1 MNQRLYEIDQA
12 IEALTAAQARRKQL
26 DAQIEELHR
35 QRGER
40 QAKVDET
47 AQSFRKEQDD
57 VDKLEKGGLRSF
69 LLSLTGEKEE
79 RLDQERREA
88 LAAKFQY
95 DQAKSDL
102 EYLENKLN
110 GLILERD
117 GLRDAPEQL
126 EALWTEKA
134 ELVKAMGGQT
144 GARLVELDRQLAD
157 LSHQQKELEEAIS
170 AGENAK
176 RLLGQVQDDLDSARS
191 WGTWDMLGGGLI
203 ATMAKY
209 DRLDS
214 ARNWGTWDMLGG
226 GLIATMAK
234 YDRLDSAQSSIQAAQ
249 RALSDF
255 RTELA
260 DVSQLQVPNIQIWEF
275 ATFADYF
282 FDGIFSDWYVQS
294 SIKTAQEGVSE
305 VHMKLTAA
313 LRDLEAA
320 SQDLNDQQASLKRE
334 REELLDSVSS

>member
-47 AQSFRKEQDD
+47 TQSFRKEQDD
-57 VDKLEKGGLRSF
+57 VDKLEKGGVHAF
-69 LLSLTGEKEE
+69 LLTLIGHKEE
-79 RLDQERREA
+79 RLDKERREA
-88 LAAKFQY
+88 LAAKLQY
-95 DQAKSDL
+95 DQARSDL

-110 GLILERD
+110 GLIRERD

-134 ELVKAMGGQT
+134 ELVKTMGGQT
-144 GARLVELDRQLAD
+144 GARLVELDRQLSD
-157 LSHQQKELEEAIS
+157 VTHQQKELEEALS

-176 RLLGQVQDDLDSARS
+176 RLLGQVQDDLDSAR
-191 WGTWDMLGGGLI
+191 G
-203 ATMAKY
+203 
-209 DRLDS
+209 
-214 ARNWGTWDMLGG
+214 WGTWDMLGG

-234 YDRLDSAQSSIQAAQ
+234 YDRLDSAQSSIRAAQ

-260 DVSQLQVPNIQIWEF
+260 DVSQLQVPNIQIGEF

-320 SQDLNDQQASLKRE
+320 SQDLNGQQASLKRE

>member
-1 MNQRLYEIDQA
+1 MDQRLEQINAKWKELMEQA
-12 IEALTAAQARRKQL
+12 SRLSQAGAQQR
-26 DAQIEELHR
+26 EL
-35 QRGER
+35 ER
-40 QAKVDET
+40 QHAERKERVAET
-47 AQSFRKEQDD
+47 GAIYRKEQDD

-102 EYLENKLN
+102 EYVENKLN
-110 GLILERD
+110 SLIRERD
-117 GLRDAPEQL
+117 GLRGSQERL
-126 EALWTEKA
+126 EALWEEKS
-134 ELVKAMGGQT
+134 ELVKAMGGPQ
-144 GARLVELDRQLAD
+144 GQQLAELDRQLAD

-176 RLLGQVQDDLDSARS
+176 RLLGQVQND
-191 WGTWDMLGGGLI
+191 
-203 ATMAKY
+203 
-209 DRLDS
+209 LDS

-260 DVSQLQVPNIQIWEF
+260 DVSRLQVPNIQIGEF

-305 VHMKLTAA
+305 VLTKLTAT
-313 LRDLEAA
+313 LRNLDVILQDVVRRRAPLEA
-320 SQDLNDQQASLKRE
+320 K

>member
-57 VDKLEKGGLRSF
+57 VDKLEKGGVHAF
-69 LLSLTGEKEE
+69 LLTLIGHKEE
-79 RLDQERREA
+79 RLDKERREA
-88 LAAKFQY
+88 LAAKLQY
-95 DQAKSDL
+95 DQARSDL

-110 GLILERD
+110 GLIRERD

-134 ELVKAMGGQT
+134 ELVKTMGGQT
-144 GARLVELDRQLAD
+144 GARLMELDRQLSD
-157 LSHQQKELEEAIS
+157 VTHQQKELEEALS

-176 RLLGQVQDDLDSARS
+176 RLLGQVQDDLDSAR
-191 WGTWDMLGGGLI
+191 G
-203 ATMAKY
+203 
-209 DRLDS
+209 
-214 ARNWGTWDMLGG
+214 WGTWDMLGG

-234 YDRLDSAQSSIQAAQ
+234 YDRLDSAQSSIRAAQ

-260 DVSQLQVPNIQIWEF
+260 DVSQLQVPSIQIGEF

-282 FDGIFSDWYVQS
+282 LDGIFSDWYVQS

>member
-12 IEALTAAQARRKQL
+12 IDALTAAQARRKQL

-57 VDKLEKGGLRSF
+57 VDKLEKGGVHAF
-69 LLSLTGEKEE
+69 LLTLIGHKEE
-79 RLDQERREA
+79 RLDKERREA
-88 LAAKFQY
+88 LSAKLQY
-95 DQAKSDL
+95 DQARSDL

-110 GLILERD
+110 GLIRERD

-134 ELVKAMGGQT
+134 ELVKTMGGQT
-144 GARLVELDRQLAD
+144 GARLVELDRQL
-157 LSHQQKELEEAIS
+157 SGVTHQQKEVQEALS
-170 AGENAK
+170 AGKNAK

-214 ARNWGTWDMLGG
+214 A
-226 GLIATMAK
+226 
-234 YDRLDSAQSSIQAAQ
+234 QSSIRAAQ

-260 DVSQLQVPNIQIWEF
+260 DVSQLQVPNIQIGEF

-305 VHMKLTAA
+305 VYMKLTDA
-313 LRDLEAA
+313 LCTLTDA

>member
-1 MNQRLYEIDQA
+1 MDRRLYEINRD
-12 IEALTAAQARRKQL
+12 IEVLTAAHARQRQL
-26 DAQIEELHR
+26 DAQIEELYR

-40 QAKVDET
+40 QTRVDET
-47 AQSFRKEQDD
+47 AQRFHKEQDD

-110 GLILERD
+110 SLIRERD
-117 GLRDAPEQL
+117 GLRGSQERL
-126 EALWTEKA
+126 EALWAEKS
-134 ELVKAMGGQT
+134 ELVKAMGGPQ
-144 GARLVELDRQLAD
+144 GQQLAELDRQLAD

-176 RLLGQVQDDLDSARS
+176 RLLGQVQND
-191 WGTWDMLGGGLI
+191 
-203 ATMAKY
+203 
-209 DRLDS
+209 LDS

-260 DVSQLQVPNIQIWEF
+260 DVSRLQVPNIQIGEF

-305 VHMKLTAA
+305 VLMKLTAT
-313 LRDLEAA
+313 LRNLDVILQDVVRRRAPLEA
-320 SQDLNDQQASLKRE
+320 K

>member
-1 MNQRLYEIDQA
+1 MDQRLYEINRD
-12 IEALTAAQARRKQL
+12 IEVLTAAHARQRQL
-26 DAQIEELHR
+26 DAQIEELYR
-35 QRGER
+35 QREER
-40 QAKVDET
+40 QARVDET
-47 AQSFRKEQDD
+47 AQRFHKEQDD

-102 EYLENKLN
+102 EYVENKLN
-110 GLILERD
+110 SLIRERD
-117 GLRDAPEQL
+117 GLRGSQERL
-126 EALWTEKA
+126 EALWEEKS
-134 ELVKAMGGQT
+134 ELVKAMGGPQ
-144 GARLVELDRQLAD
+144 GQQLAELDRQLAD

-176 RLLGQVQDDLDSARS
+176 RLLGQVQND
-191 WGTWDMLGGGLI
+191 
-203 ATMAKY
+203 
-209 DRLDS
+209 LDS

-260 DVSQLQVPNIQIWEF
+260 DVSRLQVPNIQIGEF

-305 VHMKLTAA
+305 VLMKLTAT
-313 LRDLEAA
+313 LRNLDVILQDVVRRRAPLEA
-320 SQDLNDQQASLKRE
+320 K

>member
-57 VDKLEKGGLRSF
+57 VDKLEKGGVHAF
-69 LLSLTGEKEE
+69 LLTLIGHKEE
-79 RLDQERREA
+79 RLDKERREA
-88 LAAKFQY
+88 LAAKLQY
-95 DQAKSDL
+95 DQARSDL

-110 GLILERD
+110 GLIRERD

-176 RLLGQVQDDLDSARS
+176 RLLGQVQND
-191 WGTWDMLGGGLI
+191 
-203 ATMAKY
+203 
-209 DRLDS
+209 LDS

-260 DVSQLQVPNIQIWEF
+260 DVSRLQVPNIQIGEF

-305 VHMKLTAA
+305 VLMKLTAT
-313 LRDLEAA
+313 LRNLDVILQDVVRRRAPLEA
-320 SQDLNDQQASLKRE
+320 K

>member
-12 IEALTAAQARRKQL
+12 IDALTAAQARRKQL

-57 VDKLEKGGLRSF
+57 VDKLEKGGVHAF
-69 LLSLTGEKEE
+69 LLTLIGHKEE
-79 RLDQERREA
+79 RLDKERREA
-88 LAAKFQY
+88 LAAKLQY
-95 DQAKSDL
+95 DQARSDL

-110 GLILERD
+110 GLIRERD

-144 GARLVELDRQLAD
+144 GARLVELDRQLSD
-157 LSHQQKELEEAIS
+157 VTHQQKEVQEALS
-170 AGENAK
+170 AGKNAK

-191 WGTWDMLGGGLI
+191 
-203 ATMAKY
+203 
-209 DRLDS
+209 
-214 ARNWGTWDMLGG
+214 WGTWDMLGG

-260 DVSQLQVPNIQIWEF
+260 DVSQLQLPNIQIGEF

-294 SIKTAQEGVSE
+294 SIKKAQEGVSE

-334 REELLDSVSS
+334 REKLLDSVSS

>member
-47 AQSFRKEQDD
+47 TQSFRKEQDD
-57 VDKLEKGGLRSF
+57 VDKLEKGGVHAF
-69 LLSLTGEKEE
+69 LLTLIGHKEE
-79 RLDQERREA
+79 RLDKERREA
-88 LAAKFQY
+88 LAAKLQY
-95 DQAKSDL
+95 DQARSDL

-110 GLILERD
+110 GLIRERD

-144 GARLVELDRQLAD
+144 GARLVELDRQLSD
-157 LSHQQKELEEAIS
+157 VTHQQKELEEALS

-176 RLLGQVQDDLDSARS
+176 RLLGQVQDDLDSAR
-191 WGTWDMLGGGLI
+191 G
-203 ATMAKY
+203 
-209 DRLDS
+209 
-214 ARNWGTWDMLGG
+214 WGTWDMLGG

-234 YDRLDSAQSSIQAAQ
+234 YDRLDSAQSSIRAAQ

-260 DVSQLQVPNIQIWEF
+260 DVSQLQVPSIQIGEF

-294 SIKTAQEGVSE
+294 SIKKAQEGVSE

-313 LRDLEAA
+313 LRDLEAT

>member
-1 MNQRLYEIDQA
+1 MDRRLYEINRD
-12 IEALTAAQARRKQL
+12 IEVLTAAHARQRQL
-26 DAQIEELHR
+26 DAQIEELYR

-40 QAKVDET
+40 QTRVDET
-47 AQSFRKEQDD
+47 AQRFHKEQDD

-110 GLILERD
+110 SLIRERD
-117 GLRDAPEQL
+117 GLRGSQERL
-126 EALWTEKA
+126 EALWEEKS
-134 ELVKAMGGQT
+134 ELVKAMGGPQ
-144 GARLVELDRQLAD
+144 GQQLAELDRQLAD

-176 RLLGQVQDDLDSARS
+176 RLLGQVQND
-191 WGTWDMLGGGLI
+191 
-203 ATMAKY
+203 
-209 DRLDS
+209 LDS

-260 DVSQLQVPNIQIWEF
+260 DVSRLQVPNIQIGEF

-305 VHMKLTAA
+305 VLMKLTAT
-313 LRDLEAA
+313 LRNLDVILQDVVRRRAPLEA
-320 SQDLNDQQASLKRE
+320 K

>member
-1 MNQRLYEIDQA
+1 MDRRLYEINRD
-12 IEALTAAQARRKQL
+12 IEVLTAAHARQRQL
-26 DAQIEELHR
+26 DAQIKELYR
-35 QRGER
+35 QREER
-40 QAKVDET
+40 QARVDET
-47 AQSFRKEQDD
+47 AQRFHKEQDD

-102 EYLENKLN
+102 EYVENKLN
-110 GLILERD
+110 SLIRERD
-117 GLRDAPEQL
+117 GLRGSQERL
-126 EALWTEKA
+126 EALWEEKS
-134 ELVKAMGGQT
+134 ELVKAMGGPQ
-144 GARLVELDRQLAD
+144 GQQLAELDRQLAD

-176 RLLGQVQDDLDSARS
+176 RLRGQAQNQLCC
-191 WGTWDMLGGGLI
+191 
-203 ATMAKY
+203 
-209 DRLDS
+209 

-260 DVSQLQVPNIQIWEF
+260 DVSRLQVPNIQIGEF

-305 VHMKLTAA
+305 VLTKLTAT
-313 LRDLEAA
+313 LRNLDVILQDVVRRRAPLEA
-320 SQDLNDQQASLKRE
+320 K

>member
-47 AQSFRKEQDD
+47 AQSFRNEQDD
-57 VDKLEKGGLRSF
+57 VDKLEKGGVHAF
-69 LLSLTGEKEE
+69 LLTLIGHKEE
-79 RLDQERREA
+79 RLDKERREA
-88 LAAKFQY
+88 LAAKLQY
-95 DQAKSDL
+95 DQARSDL
-102 EYLENKLN
+102 EYLENKLT
-110 GLILERD
+110 GLIRERD
-117 GLRDAPEQL
+117 GLQDAPEQL

-176 RLLGQVQDDLDSARS
+176 RLLGQVQND
-191 WGTWDMLGGGLI
+191 
-203 ATMAKY
+203 
-209 DRLDS
+209 LDS

-260 DVSQLQVPNIQIWEF
+260 DVSQLQVPNIQIGEF

-305 VHMKLTAA
+305 VYMKLTDA
-313 LRDLEAA
+313 LCTLTDA

>member
-1 MNQRLYEIDQA
+1 MDRRLYEINRD
-12 IEALTAAQARRKQL
+12 IEVLTAAHARQRQL
-26 DAQIEELHR
+26 DAQIKELYR
-35 QRGER
+35 QREER
-40 QAKVDET
+40 QARVDET
-47 AQSFRKEQDD
+47 AQRFHKEQDD

-69 LLSLTGEKEE
+69 LLSLIGDKEE

-102 EYLENKLN
+102 EYVENKLN
-110 GLILERD
+110 SLIRERD
-117 GLRDAPEQL
+117 GLRGSQERL
-126 EALWTEKA
+126 EALWEEKS
-134 ELVKAMGGQT
+134 ELVKAMGGPQ
-144 GARLVELDRQLAD
+144 GQQLAELDRQLAD

-176 RLLGQVQDDLDSARS
+176 RLLGQVQND
-191 WGTWDMLGGGLI
+191 
-203 ATMAKY
+203 
-209 DRLDS
+209 LDS

-260 DVSQLQVPNIQIWEF
+260 DVSRLQVPNIQIGEF

-305 VHMKLTAA
+305 VLMKLTAT
-313 LRDLEAA
+313 LRNLDVILQDVVRRRAPLEA
-320 SQDLNDQQASLKRE
+320 K
-334 REELLDSVSS
+334 REELLDSISS

>member
-57 VDKLEKGGLRSF
+57 VDKLEKGGVHAF
-69 LLSLTGEKEE
+69 LLTLIGHKEE
-79 RLDQERREA
+79 RLDKERREA
-88 LAAKFQY
+88 LAAKLQY
-95 DQAKSDL
+95 DQARSDL

-110 GLILERD
+110 GLIRERD

-144 GARLVELDRQLAD
+144 GARLVELDRQLSD
-157 LSHQQKELEEAIS
+157 VTHQQKELEEALS

-214 ARNWGTWDMLGG
+214 A
-226 GLIATMAK
+226 
-234 YDRLDSAQSSIQAAQ
+234 QSSIRAAQ

-260 DVSQLQVPNIQIWEF
+260 DVSQLQVPNIQIGEF

>member
-1 MNQRLYEIDQA
+1 MDRRLYEINRD
-12 IEALTAAQARRKQL
+12 IEVLTAAHARQRQL
-26 DAQIEELHR
+26 DAQIKELYR
-35 QRGER
+35 QREER
-40 QAKVDET
+40 QARVDET
-47 AQSFRKEQDD
+47 AQRFHKEQDD

-102 EYLENKLN
+102 EYVENKLN
-110 GLILERD
+110 SLIRERD
-117 GLRDAPEQL
+117 GLRGSQERL
-126 EALWTEKA
+126 EALWEEKS
-134 ELVKAMGGQT
+134 ELVKAMGGPQ
-144 GARLVELDRQLAD
+144 GQQLAELDRQLSD

-176 RLLGQVQDDLDSARS
+176 RLLGQVQND
-191 WGTWDMLGGGLI
+191 
-203 ATMAKY
+203 
-209 DRLDS
+209 LDS

-260 DVSQLQVPNIQIWEF
+260 DVSRLQVPNIQIGEF

-305 VHMKLTAA
+305 VLMKLTAT
-313 LRDLEAA
+313 LRNLDVILQDVVRRRAPLEA
-320 SQDLNDQQASLKRE
+320 K

>member
-1 MNQRLYEIDQA
+1 MDRRLYEINRD
-12 IEALTAAQARRKQL
+12 IEVLTAAHARQRQL
-26 DAQIEELHR
+26 DAQIEELYR
-35 QRGER
+35 QREER
-40 QAKVDET
+40 QTRVDET
-47 AQSFRKEQDD
+47 AQRFHKEQDD

-102 EYLENKLN
+102 EYQENKLT
-110 GLILERD
+110 GLIRERD
-117 GLRDAPEQL
+117 GLRGSQERL
-126 EALWTEKA
+126 EALWEEKS
-134 ELVKAMGGQT
+134 ELVKAMGGPQ
-144 GARLVELDRQLAD
+144 GQQLAELDRQLSD

-170 AGENAK
+170 AGVNAK
-176 RLLGQVQDDLDSARS
+176 RLLGQVQNDLV
-191 WGTWDMLGGGLI
+191 
-203 ATMAKY
+203 
-209 DRLDS
+209 S

-260 DVSQLQVPNIQIWEF
+260 DVSRLQVPNIQIGEF

-305 VHMKLTAA
+305 VLMKLTAT
-313 LRDLEAA
+313 LRNLDVILQDVVRRRAPLEA
-320 SQDLNDQQASLKRE
+320 K